1 MGTHSSGGAGHQGL
15 VALLVMILVLCFIVA
30 YCCWGAC
37 CRIFCRRRCPGF
49 EGDDAEG
56 GWGSE
61 AGAAAFWPGID
72 PESQLSRSAF
82 GISQPTIILLPY
94 GRMVVVDSSV
104 FERLQADSG
113 VDLVELGE
121 ASVRDLPAL
130 PAPTPPS
137 QSEGNTTP
145 VDSEGTKGS
154 MASLAPVF
162 PPPSYDSIYGLA
174 DLPPS
179 YDEILRQLRA
189 EEIMLR
195 EIREDR
201 YWEEEE
207 SREASIR
214 QGSAE
219 VDGSVVEGTGVTEER
234 VAVTLAEEEEVDDVG
249 EDEEDEE
256 EGSERESSGEERS
269 VGYMEGEV
277 CEPRIRESRV

>member
-1 MGTHSSGGAGHQGL
+1 MGSQTSGGAGHQGL

-49 EGDDAEG
+49 EGEDAEG

-61 AGAAAFWPGID
+61 AGAAAFWPGVD

-130 PAPTPPS
+130 PAAPPS
-137 QSEGNTTP
+137 SPPQSEGNTTP

-207 SREASIR
+207 SRRVEEEEEEQVSVEDSAVGQGEAA
-214 QGSAE
+214 G
-219 VDGSVVEGTGVTEER
+219 EGL
-234 VAVTLAEEEEVDDVG
+234 VTLAEEEEVDD
-249 EDEEDEE
+249 EDE
-256 EGSERESSGEERS
+256 ESSGEEES
-269 VGYMEGEV
+269 LGYIEEEV
-277 CEPRIRESRV
+277 CQSQIRESRV